1 MRNLVYSLL
10 GAAAIGGS
18 VVLVNR
24 HQDYV
29 PVKEKMN
36 YKAEVSEKTDIEKEA
51 EKRTGLFSDKRL
63 EPLVAN
69 QIFLTNRVIRS
80 IPGKSE
86 DTQGMELIG
95 ILGQGE
101 KRFAMIS
108 LPVEVNRKKVNPNAM
123 PKDIENQ
130 LKMMPEHFRN
140 SIKETWQNNPEM
152 RSQIEQRIRNFAN
165 HMDRGGGMRNNNA
178 QNTPPE
184 ENAEYEEEQNG
195 KVELRQMT
203 RIVSEGDVLDNEFE
217 VLEIGDEMVSVRK
230 GSQTINLAIN
240 ATDKTTL
247 QRNADAVKSRGK
259 AQTAEAPKNPPQN
272 QQRRFPQDRNSSR
285 RGGGGG
291 GGGRNMPNFNGPP
304 GGRR

>member
-10 GAAAIGGS
+10 GVAAIGGS
-18 VVLVNR
+18 VVLVNHHR
-24 HQDYV
+24 NYV
-29 PVKEKMN
+29 PIKEKMN
-36 YKAEVSEKTDIEKEA
+36 YETKISQDVDVEKET

-95 ILGQGE
+95 ILGHGE

-108 LPVEVNRKKVNPNAM
+108 LPVEVNSKKTNPNAM

-130 LKMMPEHFRN
+130 LKMMPEQFRN
-140 SIKETWQNNPEM
+140 SIKETWLNNPEM
-152 RSQIEQRIRNFAN
+152 RGQIEQRIRNFAN

-178 QNTPPE
+178 QNAPTE
-184 ENAEYEEEQNG
+184 ESAEYNDSAEQNG

-259 AQTAEAPKNPPQN
+259 TKTAETPNTPPN
-272 QQRRFPQDRNSSR
+272 QQRRFPQDRNSPR
-285 RGGGGG
+285 RGGG